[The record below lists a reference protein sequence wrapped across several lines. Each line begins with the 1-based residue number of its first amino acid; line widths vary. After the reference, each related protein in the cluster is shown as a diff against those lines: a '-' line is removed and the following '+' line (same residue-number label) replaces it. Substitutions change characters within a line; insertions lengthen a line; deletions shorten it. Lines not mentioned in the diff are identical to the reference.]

1 MLNPVDE
8 LQSLAPD
15 LLKALSVPLL
25 ACDAQGQIV
34 FTNPAAENQLNARVG
49 VALSEPLP
57 KLAEAVGNYR
67 RSATSAPPLTI
78 TRGTGAPYLAL
89 LSTVNSVEGQN
100 LTLCLL
106 PPAPSPPESDQRMQD
121 FEALTLELHAIIDS
135 SSDGLFV
142 CNADAKVI
150 RVNPASERIH
160 KRPAVEMVGQHM
172 RDLIAEGFIDRSA
185 ALEASSQ
192 KKTISQLQNLPGGG
206 KLISVATPVFDQNGD
221 LIRVVVSER
230 DISEIDRLQREL
242 EHQESIKDQLRH
254 QILEMQQVELES
266 RRIIARSPNMI
277 KSLRQATKVASADSS
292 VLILG
297 ESGVGK
303 GVIADMIHHNS
314 RRSDMP
320 LITINC
326 GAIPESLIEA
336 ELFGY
341 EKGAFTGASP
351 SGKPGQ
357 FELANEGILFLD
369 EVAELPLSAQVKLL
383 RFLEDGRIT
392 RLGSTEQRKLDV
404 RVLAATH
411 RDLEEMVEKGTFRLD
426 LYYRLNVIPIHVPA
440 VRERKDCIVPLIR
453 HYMDHF
459 SAINNTRKRLTRA
472 ALDALAGY
480 SYPGNV
486 RELMNIS
493 ERLVVMSETEVIDTP
508 DLPSQVVGA
517 GKVGSPEGLDWPDE
531 ITLQQALETV
541 ERTLLSRA
549 RDRYR
554 SQAGIAEALGVNQ
567 STIARKLKRYNLT

>member
-1 MLNPVDE
+1 MQNLVDE

-15 LLKALSVPLL
+15 FLKALSVPLL
-25 ACDAQGQIV
+25 ACDVQGRIV

-57 KLAEAVGNYR
+57 KLAEAVGNFS

-89 LSTVNSVEGQN
+89 LSTVNSADGQS

-106 PPAPSPPESDQRMQD
+106 PPAPTPPESDQRMQD

-142 CNADAKVI
+142 CDADAKVI

-160 KRPAVEMVGQHM
+160 KRPAAEMVGKNM

-185 ALEASSQ
+185 ALEASLQ

-242 EHQESIKDQLRH
+242 EHQESIKDQFRH

-314 RRSDMP
+314 RRSDRP

-326 GAIPESLIEA
+326 GAIPESLVEA

-351 SGKPGQ
+351 GGKPGQ

-392 RLGSTEQRKLDV
+392 RLGGTEQRKLDV

-426 LYYRLNVIPIHVPA
+426 LYYRLNVIPVHVPA
-440 VRERKDCIVPLIR
+440 VRER
-453 HYMDHF
+453 
-459 SAINNTRKRLTRA
+459 
-472 ALDALAGY
+472 
-480 SYPGNV
+480 
-486 RELMNIS
+486 
-493 ERLVVMSETEVIDTP
+493 
-508 DLPSQVVGA
+508 
-517 GKVGSPEGLDWPDE
+517 
-531 ITLQQALETV
+531 
-541 ERTLLSRA
+541 
-549 RDRYR
+549 
-554 SQAGIAEALGVNQ
+554 
-567 STIARKLKRYNLT
+567 

>member
-1 MLNPVDE
+1 MQNLVDE

-160 KRPAVEMVGQHM
+160 QRPAVEMVGKNM
-172 RDLIAEGFIDRSA
+172 RDLIVEGFIDRSA
-185 ALEASSQ
+185 ALEASIQ

-242 EHQESIKDQLRH
+242 EHQESIKDQFRH
-254 QILEMQQVELES
+254 QILEMQQS
-266 RRIIARSPNMI
+266 
-277 KSLRQATKVASADSS
+277 
-292 VLILG
+292 
-297 ESGVGK
+297 
-303 GVIADMIHHNS
+303 
-314 RRSDMP
+314 
-320 LITINC
+320 
-326 GAIPESLIEA
+326 
-336 ELFGY
+336 
-341 EKGAFTGASP
+341 
-351 SGKPGQ
+351 
-357 FELANEGILFLD
+357 
-369 EVAELPLSAQVKLL
+369 
-383 RFLEDGRIT
+383 
-392 RLGSTEQRKLDV
+392 
-404 RVLAATH
+404 
-411 RDLEEMVEKGTFRLD
+411 
-426 LYYRLNVIPIHVPA
+426 
-440 VRERKDCIVPLIR
+440 
-453 HYMDHF
+453 
-459 SAINNTRKRLTRA
+459 
-472 ALDALAGY
+472 
-480 SYPGNV
+480 
-486 RELMNIS
+486 
-493 ERLVVMSETEVIDTP
+493 
-508 DLPSQVVGA
+508 
-517 GKVGSPEGLDWPDE
+517 
-531 ITLQQALETV
+531 
-541 ERTLLSRA
+541 
-549 RDRYR
+549 
-554 SQAGIAEALGVNQ
+554 
-567 STIARKLKRYNLT
+567 